1 MGEDAAATTRAAKHH
16 ERGNGRANNQSAAA
30 VAGEVAERSQHLNDM
45 AQNFLSGNVST
56 AIDTQRV
63 LEVKILN
70 ALNASSGGGGGGTGG
85 AGIVG
90 TGSPEGVVTAEPGT
104 LYLDDTTP
112 GSVHT
117 WVKVSGSGNTGWEQ
131 TL

>member
-1 MGEDAAATTRAAKHH
+1 
-16 ERGNGRANNQSAAA
+16 
-30 VAGEVAERSQHLNDM
+30 M
-45 AQNFLSGNVST
+45 AQNFLSGVSPT
-56 AIDTQRV
+56 AIDTQRI

-70 ALNASSGGGGGGTGG
+70 RLNAMSSGGGGTGG